1 MTWCTVSV
9 IGFCIP
15 GHFLQKKGG
24 NIELLIKEKL
34 KSGLKLSPSER
45 QLADYIF
52 EYPDRF
58 LKMSIPEVSKQLYVS
73 KSTIIRFAKKLG
85 FAGHKELCLSLAK
98 EFILETEEPA
108 AEDRVK
114 PIAEHI
120 RADTVV
126 HELLKLYNQVLL
138 RHFVQLDIQQLNRIA
153 DMIAVRKR
161 VILFGISDSIMTAAD
176 FQYKLM
182 EIGIDAILPLTTNI
196 FRKQGFNLG
205 SDDIALIISS
215 KGDSRD
221 LLDIISLLRKRE
233 SCIILLQASEYEK
246 YTSLADEVVN
256 VECSNVEPGMEMIA
270 NRTLVSFILDI
281 IYVLIYLVLED
292 QHPEN

>member
-98 EFILETEEPA
+98 EFSLETEEPA

-153 DMIAVRKR
+153 DMIAFRKR

-182 EIGIDAILPLTTNI
+182 EIGIDAILPLTPNI

-215 KGDSRD
+215 KGDPAICWILFPCCAKERAASSCCRP
-221 LLDIISLLRKRE
+221 LNMKSTPRWQTKSLM
-233 SCIILLQASEYEK
+233 SSAAMWNPVWI
-246 YTSLADEVVN
+246 
-256 VECSNVEPGMEMIA
+256 
-270 NRTLVSFILDI
+270 
-281 IYVLIYLVLED
+281 
-292 QHPEN
+292 